1 MIDSL
6 VVCCQGKK
14 IRREEKKMDS
24 WFVSLVVFEHS
35 DWREEGKNMCIL
47 EIK

>member
-14 IRREEKKMDS
+14 IRREEEKMDS
-24 WFVSLVVFEHS
+24 WLVSLAVFEHS
-35 DWREEGKNMCIL
+35 DRIIGEKRENM
-47 EIK
+47 